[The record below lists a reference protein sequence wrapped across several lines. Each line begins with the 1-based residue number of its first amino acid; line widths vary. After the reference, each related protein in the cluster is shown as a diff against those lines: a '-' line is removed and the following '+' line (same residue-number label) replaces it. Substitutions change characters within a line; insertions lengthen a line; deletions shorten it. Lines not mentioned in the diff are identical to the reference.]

1 MVYSHLSH
9 YNLLL
14 HETADC
20 GIVNTPATS
29 RLTQP
34 FTARRS
40 DGWLRWCL
48 SSARGGVGVNRGV
61 IPGSTIASPQHSS
74 ISRVLMDA
82 HNTPPVI
89 DSAVVGFL
97 LAPRPSAAATLSLF
111 LPSPPCGQW
120 FISYHLLFVSSSL
133 RSSITFHRIDL
144 RDVWFLT
151 VVFVF
156 KLQVVVVN
164 VIFLLRCYTWKEPS
178 SNAFSIRT
186 LIERNTM

>member
-61 IPGSTIASPQHSS
+61 IPGSTIVSPQHSS

-97 LAPRPSAAATLSLF
+97 LCPEAVRRNPFSLF
-111 LPSPPCGQW
+111 ALASLWSVVYQLSFVVRVILPSVL
-120 FISYHLLFVSSSL
+120 YHVSPYRFTRCFVS
-133 RSSITFHRIDL
+133 I
-144 RDVWFLT
+144 
-151 VVFVF
+151 
-156 KLQVVVVN
+156 
-164 VIFLLRCYTWKEPS
+164 RCLC
-178 SNAFSIRT
+178 F
-186 LIERNTM
+186 